1 MERVAFLIE
10 ATGER
15 LGCLLNPDGVVMRRW
30 AGLRARRS
38 AGTAVSGAGLAD
50 DRLLFTGGGGT
61 ELLLDLLFDVSIGG
75 STIRTEDVRDL
86 TGPLWRLAENAEVV
100 DGYGRPPLVR
110 FVWGKAWN
118 FPAVVAAVAER
129 LEHFNES
136 GAPRR
141 SWLRMR
147 LVRVAEA
154 SAPPR
159 AAASLPLDGAAE
171 LAPGVPLEEEPVEL
185 HEVIGAGAK
194 RGDTLPREPEH
205 LLVGERGRG
214 PGAPRGVASPQYLGQ
229 VAYDYAGDATAWR
242 PIAEA
247 SDVVDPLAL
256 PGGTVLRIPL
266 GKP

>member
-15 LGCLLNPDGVVMRRW
+15 IGCLLNPESVVVRRR

-38 AGTAVSGAGLAD
+38 VGTAVTGAGLAD
-50 DRLLFTGGGGT
+50 DPLLFTGGGET
-61 ELLLDLLFDVSIGG
+61 ELLLDLLFDVTIAG
-75 STIRTEDVRDL
+75 STVQSQDVRDL
-86 TGPLWRLAENAEVV
+86 TGALWRLAENAEVT

-129 LEHFNES
+129 LEHFSEA

-147 LVRVAEA
+147 LRRVGEP

-159 AAASLPLDGAAE
+159 AAVPAPLEAGEEIAPGLPAAE
-171 LAPGVPLEEEPVEL
+171 EPPMDL
-185 HEVIGAGAK
+185 HEVVGTG
-194 RGDTLPREPEH
+194 PRPDEEPT
-205 LLVGERGRG
+205 
-214 PGAPRGVASPQYLGQ
+214 AAPQYLG
-229 VAYDYAGDATAWR
+229 VLAERASGDARQWR
-242 PIAEA
+242 LIAEEN
-247 SDVVDPLAL
+247 DIDDPLAL
-256 PGGTVLRIPL
+256 AAGVVLRIPR
-266 GKP
+266 GTS